1 MIKVN
6 KEHTDMLFVTL
17 DIKEAS
23 LENSG
28 TFKAEVIQLFDKY
41 KTSVAIDMGKV
52 EYIDS
57 SFLGALVSAFKH
69 LITFKA
75 EVVLVGLSK
84 DITNLFSLTRLDKV
98 FKIYNTFDDVPKQ

>member
-1 MIKVN
+1 MINVN
-6 KEHTDMLFVTL
+6 KEHTDVLFVTL

-28 TFKAEVIQLFDKY
+28 PFKAVVIQLFDKY
-41 KTSVAIDMGKV
+41 KTSIAIDMSKV

-57 SFLGALVSAFKH
+57 SFLGAIVAAFKH

>member
-1 MIKVN
+1 
-6 KEHTDMLFVTL
+6 
-17 DIKEAS
+17 
-23 LENSG
+23 
-28 TFKAEVIQLFDKY
+28 
-41 KTSVAIDMGKV
+41 VA
-52 EYIDS
+52 
-57 SFLGALVSAFKH
+57 AFKH

>member
-1 MIKVN
+1 MIRIHT
-6 KEHTDMLFVTL
+6 EHADILFVIL

-23 LENSG
+23 LENG
-28 TFKAEVIQLFDKY
+28 AGFKTEVIQLFDQY
-41 KTSVAIDMGKV
+41 KRSIAIDMSQV

-57 SFLGALVSAFKH
+57 SFLGAIVSAFKH

-84 DITNLFSLTRLDKV
+84 DITNLFALTRLDKV

>member
-1 MIKVN
+1 MIKVH
-6 KEHTDMLFVTL
+6 KEHTDILLAKL

-23 LENSG
+23 LENG
-28 TFKAEVIQLFDKY
+28 DAFKAEVIQLFDKY
-41 KTSVAIDMGKV
+41 KRSIAIDMSKV

-57 SFLGALVSAFKH
+57 SFLGAIVSAFKH
-69 LITFKA
+69 LISFQA